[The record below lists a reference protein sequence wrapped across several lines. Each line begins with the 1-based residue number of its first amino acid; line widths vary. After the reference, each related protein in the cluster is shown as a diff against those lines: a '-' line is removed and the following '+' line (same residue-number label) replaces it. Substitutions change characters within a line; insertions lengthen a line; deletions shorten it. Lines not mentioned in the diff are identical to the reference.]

1 MEKEKILIE
10 ELKMIQDIIKRM
22 ADNSF
27 KLKNWCLTVVVV
39 TMLFQEGVNNFI
51 PIISLFGFWFLDSYY
66 LYIER
71 EFRNLYNTKARQFNN
86 NANLKQS
93 MQSHFIFEIDG
104 KFTLKKLFIVGISK
118 TILYFYGVILILIL
132 LVKYKKNV
140 FNFVDNLIISIGAI
154 NT

>member
-27 KLKNWCLTVVVV
+27 KLKKWCLTVVVV
-39 TMLFQEGVNNFI
+39 TMLFQERVNNFI

-104 KFTLKKLFIVGISK
+104 KFTLKKLFIVGFSK

>member
-104 KFTLKKLFIVGISK
+104 KFTLKKLFIVGFSK

-140 FNFVDNLIISIGAI
+140 FNFVDSLIISIGAI

>member
-27 KLKNWCLTVVVV
+27 KLKKWCLTVVVV

-104 KFTLKKLFIVGISK
+104 KFTLKKLFIVGFSK

>member
-104 KFTLKKLFIVGISK
+104 KFTLKKLFIVGFSK

-132 LVKYKKNV
+132 LVKYKKM
-140 FNFVDNLIISIGAI
+140 FLILLIV
-154 NT
+154 

>member
-104 KFTLKKLFIVGISK
+104 KFTLKKLFIVGFSK